1 MGSFEEKC
9 VFNDDIIESKPL
21 EDLWFLEDSSD
32 SREDSPQRIN
42 NLYWESQLTLLEV
55 YTFSSSYIS
64 IHTFIVQKK
73 I

>member
-55 YTFSSSYIS
+55 YTFSSF
-64 IHTFIVQKK
+64 FIFG
-73 I
+73 

>member
-9 VFNDDIIESKPL
+9 VFNDDIESKPL
-21 EDLWFLEDSSD
+21 EDLWFLEDSID

-55 YTFSSSYIS
+55 YTFSSF
-64 IHTFIVQKK
+64 FIFG
-73 I
+73 